1 MGGAYI
7 ALYVCA
13 QFKPGAVERGTGLM
27 PSGADIES
35 DVGATHGSGDGGT

>member
-13 QFKPGAVERGTGLM
+13 QSKPGAVDRGTELM
-27 PSGADIES
+27 PGGADIES
-35 DVGATHGSGDGGT
+35 DVGATHDSGDGGT